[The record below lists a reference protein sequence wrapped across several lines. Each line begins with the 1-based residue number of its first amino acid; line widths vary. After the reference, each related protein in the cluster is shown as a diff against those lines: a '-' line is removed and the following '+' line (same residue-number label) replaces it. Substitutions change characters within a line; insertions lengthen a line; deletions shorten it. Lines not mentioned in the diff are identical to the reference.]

1 MDFMRHITI
10 ISFLLLIAISC
21 SPVKQ
26 YKSDPEV
33 LKWEKD
39 IQAFEKLDATEPDP
53 ADAILFTGSS
63 SIRLWSTIKEDLAPY
78 TIIHRGYGGAKLT
91 DFAFY
96 ADRIIYPH
104 KFKALA
110 LFVANDI
117 PGGKNDRTPEEV
129 LGLYQNIVKQVRK
142 KYKEEPIFFIQ
153 ITPTNSRW
161 KVWDKITEANNLI
174 KNYSSQEKGL
184 YFIETADRFFGDDG
198 KPRAELF
205 RDDQLHLNADGYEIW
220 TAVIK
225 ENLDKVLK

>member
-1 MDFMRHITI
+1 MDFMRHFIV
-10 ISFLLLIAISC
+10 ISFLLVIGISC
-21 SPVKQ
+21 SPNKK

-39 IQAFEKLDATEPDP
+39 IQAIEKLDASEPDP
-53 ADAILFTGSS
+53 VDAILFTGSS

-78 TIIHRGYGGAKLT
+78 AIIQRGYGGAKLT

-117 PGGKNDRTPEEV
+117 TGGKNDRTPEEV
-129 LGLYQNIVKQVRK
+129 LELYHYIVNQVRT

-161 KVWDKITEANNLI
+161 KVWDKITEANNLVR
-174 KNYSSQEKGL
+174 KYCSEEKGL
-184 YFIETADRFFGDDG
+184 YFIETADRFLGKDG

-205 RDDQLHLNADGYEIW
+205 REDQLHQNSDGYKIW

>member
-1 MDFMRHITI
+1 M
-10 ISFLLLIAISC
+10 
-21 SPVKQ
+21 
-26 YKSDPEV
+26 
-33 LKWEKD
+33 KWEKD
-39 IQAFEKLDATEPDP
+39 IQAFEKLDASEPDP
-53 ADAILFTGSS
+53 AEAILFTGSS
-63 SIRLWSTIKEDLAPY
+63 SIRLWSTLEEDMAPY
-78 TIIHRGYGGAKLT
+78 HVIQRGYGGAKLT
-91 DFAFY
+91 DFAVY
-96 ADRIIYPH
+96 ADRIVYPH

-117 PGGKNDRTPEEV
+117 TGGKNDRTPAEV
-129 LGLYQNIVKQVRK
+129 LGLFQYIVKQVRK
-142 KYKEEPIFFIQ
+142 NYKEEPIFFIQ

-174 KNYSSQEKGL
+174 KKYCSEEKGL

-205 RDDQLHLNADGYEIW
+205 RDDQLHLNAAGYEIW

>member
-1 MDFMRHITI
+1 MKTFKI
-10 ISFLLLIAISC
+10 ISFLIVFATCC

-39 IQAFEKLDATEPDP
+39 IQAFEQLDATESDP

-63 SIRLWSTIKEDLAPY
+63 SIRLWSTIEEDLAPY
-78 TIIHRGYGGAKLT
+78 AVIQRGYGGAKLT
-91 DFAFY
+91 DFAVY
-96 ADRIIYPH
+96 TERIIYPH

-117 PGGKNDRTPEEV
+117 TGGKSDKTPQEV
-129 LGLYQNIVKQVRK
+129 LELFQYIVKQVRK
-142 KYKEEPIFFIQ
+142 KYKDEPVFFIQ

-161 KVWDKITEANNLI
+161 KVWDKISEANNI
-174 KNYSSQEKGL
+174 VKNYCSKEKDL
-184 YFIETADRFFGDDG
+184 YFIETADRFMGGDG

-205 RDDQLHLNADGYEIW
+205 REDQLHLNSEGYKIW

-225 ENLDKVLK
+225 EHLDKVLK

>member
-1 MDFMRHITI
+1 MDFMRHFTI

-21 SPVKQ
+21 SPVKL

-78 TIIHRGYGGAKLT
+78 TIIQRGYGGAKLT

-117 PGGKNDRTPEEV
+117 TGGKNDRTPEEV

-161 KVWDKITEANNLI
+161 RVWDKITEANNLI
-174 KNYSSQEKGL
+174 KNYSSQEEGL
-184 YFIETADRFFGDDG
+184 YFIETDDRFFGDDG

-225 ENLDKVLK
+225 EKLDKVLK